1 MVRHASRIMGRL
13 ERWVIVGDGL
23 SYTVVVIPDTDPLN
37 IRELLGICHC
47 QNAVITMFDALT
59 GEFLGMAYASTGRPD
74 IELVRYGRRKD
85 DVNPYVF

>member
-1 MVRHASRIMGRL
+1 MHSIQKSLTRL

-23 SYTVVVIPDTDPLN
+23 SYTVVVVPDTNPLDVKE
-37 IRELLGICHC
+37 ILGICHC

-59 GEFLGMAYASTGRPD
+59 GDFLGMAYCSAKRPN
-74 IELVRYGRRKD
+74 IELVRYGRRKE